1 MKHMYLYKPLSLLML
16 FMAGIITAQAGNT
29 YIKVTSTSQLVA
41 GDVYVIAAVSGSDKY
56 LATGYNS
63 SGKSLTTTSTGFSI
77 SDGTLTT
84 TTATPLEFTLGGNS
98 TKFTLKFDSSYLGY
112 SGNSTDFE
120 APESSSNDKEK
131 WTFNSTYNSI
141 ENVSEKGR
149 FLGVH
154 TGSKIFK
161 AYAKYATYPIGN
173 LYRKVAYTINATSSN
188 NEWGTVAV
196 TGNIITATPESGYR
210 VSSSTPYTVIS
221 GTPSSVVREGN
232 TFTVTTTTD
241 CTIRINFEAI
251 PTYTISWSVNGTVV
265 DTDVLEEGTAVTFND
280 AEVPMG
286 CDKVFMGWVTTSS
299 VDPNEEPT
307 YVTSATATADITYY
321 AVFATESNAGVGTAT
336 LTASSK
342 WTWWTDKDLTDDK
355 GNTWTGHCAGTE
367 MGTGTGI
374 FVIGLSTTA
383 APGSYLSS
391 PTFPGNITSIKAYI
405 INPSGTNPRTLNIK
419 SSKDAV
425 TNLGTITV
433 PASEDGSH
441 QLTATLGEDEFTK
454 FYLTSEEVLQI
465 RSITVN
471 YGTIS
476 YSDYTTTATAT
487 VSLASACTDGSRYYG
502 TYSCKGA
509 FVVPADLTVSEIS
522 VADDKLTVADYDT
535 GDIVPANTGVMIS
548 STTSGNH
555 TIVISDVAGTSVLG
569 SSNMLRA
576 TGSTGITAED
586 MASADA
592 SSLFYRLTMHGGS
605 TLGFYWGAADGGAFA
620 VAAQKAYLAVPVG
633 TARSIS
639 SFNLS
644 DNGATII
651 KLITIPSAQEKT
663 YNLRGQLI
671 TTSKGLVISK
681 GKKIVN
687 K

>member
-1 MKHMYLYKPLSLLML
+1 ML

-56 LATGYNS
+56 LATGYDS

-84 TTATPLEFTLGGNS
+84 TTATPLEFTLGGS
-98 TKFTLKFDSSYLGY
+98 SSAFTLKFNTSKYLGY
-112 SGNSTDFE
+112 SGSSTNFE
-120 APESSSNDKEK
+120 APESSSNNKEK

-141 ENVSEKGR
+141 ENASATDR
-149 FLGVH
+149 FPGVH

-161 AYAKYATYPIGN
+161 AYANYATYPIGN
-173 LYRKVAYTINATSSN
+173 LYRKVA
-188 NEWGTVAV
+188 
-196 TGNIITATPESGYR
+196 
-210 VSSSTPYTVIS
+210 IS
-221 GTPSSVVREGN
+221 
-232 TFTVTTTTD
+232 
-241 CTIRINFEAI
+241 
-251 PTYTISWSVNGTVV
+251 TYTISWSVNGTVV
-265 DTDVLEEGTAVTFND
+265 DTDVLEEGAAVTFND
-280 AEVPMG
+280 ADVPAG
-286 CDKVFMGWVTTSS
+286 SDKVFMGWVTTSS

-307 YVTSATATADITYY
+307 YVTSSTATADITYY
-321 AVFATESNAGVGTAT
+321 AVFATESNAGVGSAT
-336 LTASSK
+336 LRASSK
-342 WTWWTDKDLTDDK
+342 WTGWVDKNLTDDK

-367 MGTGTGI
+367 MGTDTGI

-383 APGSYLSS
+383 DAESYLTP
-391 PTFPGNITSIKAYI
+391 PTFSGNITSIKAYI

-487 VSLASACTDGSRYYG
+487 VSLASACTDGGRYYG

-522 VADDKLTVADYDT
+522 VADGKLTVTDYDT

-555 TIVISDVAGTSVLG
+555 TIVISDAAGTSVLG

-620 VAAQKAYLAVPVG
+620 VAAQKAYLAVPVS

-663 YNLRGQLI
+663 YNLRGQLV

>member
-16 FMAGIITAQAGNT
+16 FMAGIITAQAGTVTIDFTNASSLTVKKTPSSGGGEVEIVKDGITITSNLGRYVSNKYLLIGSTGNFDVSSSIGSMTRIVLTCEAGYANLDT
-29 YIKVTSTSQLVA
+29 YTKTNSTTLDLSLSAISSSATSDGGTRITRAVITYEDAKHTLSYSISPAATGSVVLGSTSVQE
-41 GDVYVIAAVSGSDKY
+41 GQS
-56 LATGYNS
+56 
-63 SGKSLTTTSTGFSI
+63 TS
-77 SDGTLTT
+77 
-84 TTATPLEFTLGGNS
+84 
-98 TKFTLKFDSSYLGY
+98 
-112 SGNSTDFE
+112 
-120 APESSSNDKEK
+120 
-131 WTFNSTYNSI
+131 
-141 ENVSEKGR
+141 
-149 FLGVH
+149 
-154 TGSKIFK
+154 
-161 AYAKYATYPIGN
+161 
-173 LYRKVAYTINATSSN
+173 
-188 NEWGTVAV
+188 
-196 TGNIITATPESGYR
+196 ITATPNSGYR
-210 VSSSTPYTVIS
+210 FVSWSVTGTGSYITNTSEAST
-221 GTPSSVVREGN
+221 
-232 TFTVTTTTD
+232 TFTMGTEDAIVTA
-241 CTIRINFEAI
+241 NFEAI

-280 AEVPMG
+280 AEVPTG

-307 YVTSATATADITYY
+307 YVTSATATADIIYY

-336 LTASSK
+336 LTASSST
-342 WTWWTDKDLTDDK
+342 WTGWADKELTDDK

-367 MGTGTGI
+367 MGKDTKI
-374 FVIGLSTTA
+374 YVIGLSTTA

-391 PTFPGNITSIKAYI
+391 PTFPSNITSIKACI
-405 INPSGTNPRTLNIK
+405 INPSGEHARTLNIK

-620 VAAQKAYLAVPVG
+620 VAAQKAYLAVPVS

>member
-1 MKHMYLYKPLSLLML
+1 MGTED
-16 FMAGIITAQAGNT
+16 AIVTA
-29 YIKVTSTSQLVA
+29 
-41 GDVYVIAAVSGSDKY
+41 
-56 LATGYNS
+56 
-63 SGKSLTTTSTGFSI
+63 
-77 SDGTLTT
+77 
-84 TTATPLEFTLGGNS
+84 
-98 TKFTLKFDSSYLGY
+98 
-112 SGNSTDFE
+112 
-120 APESSSNDKEK
+120 
-131 WTFNSTYNSI
+131 
-141 ENVSEKGR
+141 
-149 FLGVH
+149 
-154 TGSKIFK
+154 
-161 AYAKYATYPIGN
+161 
-173 LYRKVAYTINATSSN
+173 
-188 NEWGTVAV
+188 
-196 TGNIITATPESGYR
+196 
-210 VSSSTPYTVIS
+210 
-221 GTPSSVVREGN
+221 
-232 TFTVTTTTD
+232 
-241 CTIRINFEAI
+241 NFEAI
-251 PTYTISWSVNGTVV
+251 PTYTVSWSVNGTVV

-280 AEVPMG
+280 AEVPAG
-286 CDKVFMGWVTTSS
+286 SDKVFMGWVTTSS

-321 AVFATESNAGVGTAT
+321 AVFATESNDGVGSAT
-336 LTASSK
+336 LRASSK
-342 WTWWTDKDLTDDK
+342 WTGWVDKELTDDK

-367 MGTGTGI
+367 MGKDTGI

-383 APGSYLSS
+383 DAESYLTP
-391 PTFPGNITSIKAYI
+391 PTFSGNITSIKAYI

-502 TYSCKGA
+502 TYSCTGA

-535 GDIVPANTGVMIS
+535 GNIVPANTGVMIS

-555 TIVISDVAGTSVLG
+555 TIVISDAAGTSVLG

-592 SSLFYRLTMHGGS
+592 SSLFYRLTMHSGS

-620 VAAQKAYLAVPVG
+620 VAAQKAYLAVPVS

>member
-1 MKHMYLYKPLSLLML
+1 ML

-56 LATGYNS
+56 LATEYNS

-77 SDGTLTT
+77 SDGILTT
-84 TTATPLEFTLGGNS
+84 TTATPQEFTLGGNS
-98 TKFTLKFDSSYLGY
+98 TKFTLKFDSSYLGCY
-112 SGNSTDFE
+112 GSGTNFE
-120 APESSSNDKEK
+120 APESSSNNKEK

-149 FLGVH
+149 FPGVH

-161 AYAKYATYPIGN
+161 AYIDYDTYPIGN
-173 LYRKVAYTINATSSN
+173 LYRKVAYTITATSSN

-280 AEVPMG
+280 AEVPTG
-286 CDKVFMGWVTTSS
+286 SDKVFMGWVTTSS

-307 YVTSATATADITYY
+307 YVTSATATADIIYY

-336 LTASSK
+336 LTASSST
-342 WTWWTDKDLTDDK
+342 WTGWADKELTDDK

-367 MGTGTGI
+367 MGKDTKI
-374 FVIGLSTTA
+374 YVIGLSTTA

-391 PTFPGNITSIKAYI
+391 PTFPSNITSIKACI
-405 INPSGTNPRTLNIK
+405 INPSGEHARTLNIK

-620 VAAQKAYLAVPVG
+620 VAAQKAYLAVPVS

>member
-1 MKHMYLYKPLSLLML
+1 ML

-77 SDGTLTT
+77 SDGILT
-84 TTATPLEFTLGGNS
+84 TTATPQEFTLGGNS
-98 TKFTLKFDSSYLGY
+98 YGYTLLFNSTKYLGF
-112 SGNSTDFE
+112 SGSGS
-120 APESSSNDKEK
+120 ALESVTNCSDNKEK
-131 WTFNSTYNSI
+131 WTYNYDEGEASYI
-141 ENVSEKGR
+141 IANVSAPTK
-149 FLGVH
+149 FLRVN
-154 TGSKIFK
+154 TNNNIIV
-161 AYAKYATYPIGN
+161 AATNTNTYPNAN
-173 LYRKVAYTINATSSN
+173 LYRKVAYTITATSSN

-265 DTDVLEEGTAVTFND
+265 DTDVLEEGAAVTFND
-280 AEVPMG
+280 ADVPTG

-307 YVTSATATADITYY
+307 YVTSATATADIIYY

-336 LTASSK
+336 LTASSST
-342 WTWWTDKDLTDDK
+342 WTGWADKELTDDK

-367 MGTGTGI
+367 MGKDTKI
-374 FVIGLSTTA
+374 YVIGLSTTA

-391 PTFPGNITSIKAYI
+391 PTFPSNITSIKACI

-502 TYSCKGA
+502 TYSCTGA

-535 GDIVPANTGVMIS
+535 GEIVPANTGVMIS

-555 TIVISDVAGTSVLG
+555 TIVISDAAGTSVLG

-620 VAAQKAYLAVPVG
+620 VAAQKAYLSVPVS
-633 TARSIS
+633 TARSFS

-651 KLITIPSAQEKT
+651 KLITIPSALEKT